1 MHQKCILVDDQLAM
15 IGSTNL
21 DNRSLHLNFEI
32 MMGFRA
38 PDLIS
43 QVEAMLNEDFALA
56 SQSSA
61 KKMRWW
67 YERLGT
73 AVARLTSPIL

>member
-1 MHQKCILVDDQLAM
+1 MHQKCIRVDDQLAM

-21 DNRSLHLNFEI
+21 DNRSIHLNFEI
-32 MMGFRA
+32 MIGISDHEF
-38 PDLIS
+38 IS
-43 QVEAMLNEDFALA
+43 QVEVMLTEDFALA
-56 SQSSA
+56 SQQSA
-61 KKMRWW
+61 KKLRWW